1 MEQYIFLEECGSTN
15 DYIREHLAELS
26 DGAAVTA
33 KLQTA
38 GRGRRGHTW
47 SANDGMLPL
56 SILFRDPIE
65 RDTLTARVGLAV
77 CEALE
82 SVCDNIPEVRI
93 KWPNDII
100 ISQKKVCGILCE
112 CSFFGDCA
120 CVICGI
126 GVNISQDEDFF
137 RENGLPNAGSLLSI
151 TGTAP
156 ERETVFR
163 AVAER
168 VKQRAAVPFAE
179 CLADFKARVLNI
191 GRSVRIIGENGER
204 AATAVDIA
212 PNGFLVC
219 EDESG
224 RFEVGS
230 GEVSVRGENGYI

>member
-1 MEQYIFLEECGSTN
+1 MEQYIFLDECGSTN
-15 DYIREHLAELS
+15 DYIREHLAELP

-82 SVCDNIPEVRI
+82 SVCNIPKARI
-93 KWPNDII
+93 KWPNDVIVA
-100 ISQKKVCGILCE
+100 QKKVCGILCE
-112 CSFFGDCA
+112 CSFVGDCA

-126 GVNISQDEDFF
+126 GVNLSQDEDFF
-137 RENGLPNAGSLLSI
+137 RENDLPNGGSLLTI

-156 ERETVFR
+156 ERETVFK
-163 AVAER
+163 AIAER
-168 VKQRAAVPFAE
+168 VKQRADTPFAE
-179 CLADFKARVLNI
+179 CLADFKSRVLNI
-191 GRSVRIIGENGER
+191 GRTVRIIGESGER
-204 AATAVDIA
+204 VADAVDIA